1 MAQNPNQPPSYKT
14 HGLEG
19 KKPDKE
25 IPHWFLNDKIIAL
38 ERRIVNLEQESE
50 KLLKDWEELK
60 IVAEKMLCDWS
71 DK

>member
-1 MAQNPNQPPSYKT
+1 MAQNPNQPPYKT

-19 KKPDKE
+19 KKSDKE
-25 IPHWFLNDKIIAL
+25 IPYWFLNDKIIAL
-38 ERRIVNLEQESE
+38 ERRIVILEQESE

-60 IVAEKMLCDWS
+60 IVAEKMLSGWS